1 MLFFGFRY
9 LPLLFLLFATL
20 KFSDQ
25 YKCQKVVWMVFIWYS
40 ITQYIQNFKNFPL
53 SKFYWIIWK
62 NWILKNI
69 YLSTVETFFLSVI
82 IIFYLSLTQGSYLLG
97 LVSSNIQG
105 LRNYNCSWTNI
116 GVPEKRSHIQIKIVA
131 PLFDLFWTK
140 KHVFF
145 ISQNSG
151 SLDRF
156 LAEIFFFT

>member
-62 NWILKNI
+62 KLNFKKYISVN
-69 YLSTVETFFLSVI
+69 SGNFFLSVI

-105 LRNYNCSWTNI
+105 LRNYNCSWTNMWRLVSCNI
-116 GVPEKRSHIQIKIVA
+116 QGLWYYNCSWTRSEK
-131 PLFDLFWTK
+131 
-140 KHVFF
+140 
-145 ISQNSG
+145 
-151 SLDRF
+151 
-156 LAEIFFFT
+156 